1 MNDWWQFKLLNWRM
15 DRPPWPQD
23 AGGQILLKLPY
34 FANRAGANRSR
45 ILLKPQPQSA
55 TTICRDNWC
64 YNFQKNPVFFP
75 CFSYMFAFL
84 PLHEWIVMDLPS
96 YWSWINF
103 AVVIHIVT
111 SWFFWQLVSE
121 QRRKPDAMKTE
132 CKACNSIHQISSRL
146 WPSVD
151 AVQVIAMA
159 TEEFHLLLCRGI
171 PQSTGQAVK
180 RCHGIFGHLWSNM
193 ATSHPFFGDKAIV
206 GSTGDGK
213 IGWIWLDIAKKYLQ
227 IFIKPCVGVKIL
239 KAHQDFSHGLV
250 LASCKS
256 STNFSRS
263 HGHWPLFFSAAT
275 LKFWMLEASKSER
288 SE

>member
-1 MNDWWQFKLLNWRM
+1 MIGDNSSCSTGEWIVPHGPRMPAAKSCWSFPTSQTGQEPTEVGFSWNLNRN
-15 DRPPWPQD
+15 
-23 AGGQILLKLPY
+23 LP
-34 FANRAGANRSR
+34 R
-45 ILLKPQPQSA
+45 QSA
-55 TTICRDNWC
+55 VTIDVTTSKRIRC
-64 YNFQKNPVFFP
+64 FFHV
-75 CFSYMFAFL
+75 FSYMFAFL